1 MRGAL
6 SRLKALEAAA
16 TAGPWEF
23 GPDALAEA
31 HVVRTQD
38 GLYVAATRTWA
49 IAESD
54 ARPQDA
60 AFIATARNTYKALL
74 AVAEAA
80 EALLED
86 DVAGL
91 IEVPAAKWDADL
103 RDLPEYR
110 LKLALEALDAA
121 VPPAGRPLG
130 SDLRGEA

>member
-60 AFIATARNTYKALL
+60 EFIAIARNTYKALL

-80 EALLED
+80 H
-86 DVAGL
+86 
-91 IEVPAAKWDADL
+91 
-103 RDLPEYR
+103 R
-110 LKLALEALDAA
+110 LTALENAVPHDALAAADAHAALEQALDELAA
-121 VPPAGRPLG
+121 VVPPEGRP
-130 SDLRGEA
+130 